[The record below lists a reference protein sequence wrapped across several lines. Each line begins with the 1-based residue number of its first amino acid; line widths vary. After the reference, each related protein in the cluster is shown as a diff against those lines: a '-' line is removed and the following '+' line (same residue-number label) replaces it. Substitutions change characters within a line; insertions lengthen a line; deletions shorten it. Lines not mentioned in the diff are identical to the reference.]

1 MIAIARA
8 HSQKSLDD
16 WRECNVNGDDD
27 DVGLCSSFASNL
39 ILHIKIHMYVELFLM
54 LFFFISVVVVFHTI
68 FIGKIYIPSNG
79 HVAMSSMWVLCVC
92 VFFSYFSLHF
102 RLIKFEL
109 ENETLIRI
117 GNLFWIHN
125 RALKTSW
132 QTHAIAQTTHTFF
145 NMHNC
150 CIHNKHWV
158 LNLLVLF

>member
-27 DVGLCSSFASNL
+27 DDVGLCSSFASNL
-39 ILHIKIHMYVELFLM
+39 ILHIKICMLNYFLC
-54 LFFFISVVVVFHTI
+54 FFFHLCCCRISHYFHWQDLHSIKWTCCYE
-68 FIGKIYIPSNG
+68 FDVSF
-79 HVAMSSMWVLCVC
+79 VCVC
-92 VFFSYFSLHF
+92 FFSYFSLHF

>member
-39 ILHIKIHMYVELFLM
+39 ILHIKICMLNYFLC
-54 LFFFISVVVVFHTI
+54 FFFSSLLLSYFTLFSLARSTFHQ
-68 FIGKIYIPSNG
+68 
-79 HVAMSSMWVLCVC
+79 MDMLLWVRCEFCVC
-92 VFFSYFSLHF
+92 VCFFSYFSLHF